1 MNNTGKLEYWQDEW
15 VPSFKYRCYLS
26 WLKLPSI
33 PKALKVILL
42 HGMLN
47 PPEASNGNSGTW
59 HRYIQL
65 FPWIKE
71 FYVE

>member
-1 MNNTGKLEYWQDEW
+1 MKIVGKIAYSLDQW